1 MNKIELIIMNSN
13 EVRRRSLNLWSSIP
27 SEVLFHRVD
36 SSSMTIL
43 EQVRHVL
50 EAEYLYLEIL
60 KTRKSLPYSDDEP
73 NPFNTRDFTT
83 IQDEVDFAKTYRK
96 NFLDFIMGLN
106 EEDLEN
112 IKIDR
117 SDVGYTRNL
126 GDMLMRM
133 AYHEA
138 VHTGQLL
145 RDMRALGLKRPHLW
159 D

>member
-83 IQDEVDFAKTYRK
+83 IQDEVDFAKPYRK
-96 NFLDFIMGLN
+96 I
-106 EEDLEN
+106 
-112 IKIDR
+112 
-117 SDVGYTRNL
+117 S
-126 GDMLMRM
+126 
-133 AYHEA
+133 
-138 VHTGQLL
+138 
-145 RDMRALGLKRPHLW
+145 
-159 D
+159 

>member
-1 MNKIELIIMNSN
+1 
-13 EVRRRSLNLWSSIP
+13 
-27 SEVLFHRVD
+27 
-36 SSSMTIL
+36 
-43 EQVRHVL
+43 
-50 EAEYLYLEIL
+50 
-60 KTRKSLPYSDDEP
+60 
-73 NPFNTRDFTT
+73 
-83 IQDEVDFAKTYRK
+83 
-96 NFLDFIMGLN
+96 
-106 EEDLEN
+106 
-112 IKIDR
+112 

>member
-1 MNKIELIIMNSN
+1 M
-13 EVRRRSLNLWSSIP
+13 
-27 SEVLFHRVD
+27 
-36 SSSMTIL
+36 
-43 EQVRHVL
+43 
-50 EAEYLYLEIL
+50 
-60 KTRKSLPYSDDEP
+60 PYSDDEP

-83 IQDEVDFAKTYRK
+83 IQDEVDFAKPYRK